1 MPEEIRESRAIK
13 IKPSILRKA
22 RHCAIDSKK
31 TLGKWLEE
39 AIEAKSEREEK
50 KVK

>member
-1 MPEEIRESRAIK
+1 MGEEIRESRAIK
-13 IKPSILRKA
+13 IKPSVLRKA
-22 RHCAIDSKK
+22 RHYAIDLKK

-39 AIEAKSEREEK
+39 AIEEKIRREEK